1 MDNTVRPREETLET
15 HSKSLHYFRSFAVR
29 DRCDITSLADDPSL
43 PEMDSINVD
52 LVLPTAADH
61 ISFKKN
67 MDVLM
72 TRIIHGCMKFFNENV
87 S

>member
-1 MDNTVRPREETLET
+1 M
-15 HSKSLHYFRSFAVR
+15 R

-61 ISFKKN
+61 LIQEK
-67 MDVLM
+67 
-72 TRIIHGCMKFFNENV
+72 HGCPYDKNHTRTHEIFQRKCQ